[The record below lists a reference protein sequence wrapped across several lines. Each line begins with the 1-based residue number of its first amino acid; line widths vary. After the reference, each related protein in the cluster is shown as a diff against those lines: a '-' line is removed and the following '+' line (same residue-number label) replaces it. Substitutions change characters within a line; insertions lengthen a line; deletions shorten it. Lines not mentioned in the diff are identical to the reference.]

1 MGKVHTSLVLVPPV
15 AHHTLLHTTMSPSF
29 GLGLQLMSLLWLPPT
44 GLVVCCVCVVVCMV
58 CVCVCVAGCVWMK
71 GNRNEMRSGE
81 ERSVEGKGP

>member
-44 GLVVCCVCVVVCMV
+44 GLVVCVCVCDFVFVCVCVVLW
-58 CVCVCVAGCVWMK
+58 CVLWGVYG
-71 GNRNEMRSGE
+71 
-81 ERSVEGKGP
+81 